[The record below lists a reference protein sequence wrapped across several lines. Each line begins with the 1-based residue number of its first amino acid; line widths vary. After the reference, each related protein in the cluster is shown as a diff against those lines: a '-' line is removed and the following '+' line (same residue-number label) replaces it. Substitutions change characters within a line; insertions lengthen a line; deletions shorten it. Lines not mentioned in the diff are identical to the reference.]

1 MKRVKYSS
9 SESDSE
15 DSSCNETGYPDEIPE
30 KDRDAITRRSRFGPP
45 GCTMHDYDIIGTLD
59 YGVGTHY
66 RELNEF
72 PDERPV
78 WQNNGVYMILAAA
91 AGVVPF
97 ISVSTNWSNVDQ
109 PSEDLVLVQ
118 RRHGNPIYVCEGNV
132 PCISSATENSPAPN
146 GKWWHGQTFSMQR
159 IIRRDQ
165 EDLLHV
171 LRDVPGVEYISIFL
185 VASIVPLRLIE
196 LTKPK
201 Q

>member
-1 MKRVKYSS
+1 MKRAKYSS
-9 SESDSE
+9 GESDSE
-15 DSSCNETGYPDEIPE
+15 ESSCSESGYPDEIPE
-30 KDRDAITRRSRFGPP
+30 EDRDAIMRRSRLGPP
-45 GCTMHDYDIIGTLD
+45 GCTVHDYDIIGTLD
-59 YGVGTHY
+59 YGVGIHY
-66 RELNEF
+66 RELNEI

-78 WQNNGVYMILAAA
+78 WQNNGVYMILAAGA
-91 AGVVPF
+91 IPF
-97 ISVSTNWSNVDQ
+97 INVSSNWRNIDQ
-109 PSEDLVLVQ
+109 PDEDLVLVQ
-118 RRHGNPIYVCEGNV
+118 RRRGDPIYVCEGNM
-132 PCISSATENSPAPN
+132 PCISSTTENTPAPY

-171 LRDVPGVEYISIFL
+171 LCDVPGVEHISIFL